1 MSANE
6 VKGAQPVRFPIVGVG
21 ASAGGV
27 AATTELVQNLGEAP
41 GVAIVVVHHLDPSHD
56 SGLVELLARVTS
68 IPVTAVVD
76 GERAEKDHI
85 YVLPPGVDV
94 TIARGILHLAP
105 RSDRAGLHLP
115 IDQFFESLAADQ
127 EASAVGVVLS
137 GTGFDGTNGLRA
149 INAAGG
155 VTFAQ
160 DATAQ
165 HAGMP
170 TSAVATGC
178 VSAVLD
184 PAGIAR
190 ELARLG
196 QHPPTILAP
205 SSAAQAERELWAI
218 ASLMRKASGI
228 EFTNYK
234 QATLQRR
241 IERRIFLAHLPGL
254 SEYAELL
261 QRSPDELR
269 ALCDDVLI
277 HVTGFFRDPGV
288 YQALAQAVFP
298 RLLERRERDAP
309 IRVWVPGCSSG
320 EEVYSLAI
328 ILHEFLAA
336 AGSEVPIKIFGTDV
350 SLAVVDRAR
359 AARYPT
365 SIERDVSPGRLQ
377 RFFTKAPGGYQVAR
391 TLRDCCVFAR
401 HDITRDPPFSRLD
414 LISCRNLM
422 IYLGTT
428 LQERVMPLFHYALGE
443 PGFLVLGSS
452 ETVRN
457 FVGFAPLDARHRIY
471 ARTSAAPRA
480 AFDFSD
486 RRFLEETPPPTFTPP
501 ASSGAQDLHREAD
514 RLVLAHFAPPGVV
527 VTDDLAI
534 VHFRGQTGAFLE
546 PTPGAA
552 SLDLMRLAREELRL
566 ALRQTI
572 DAARARS
579 GPASATAVLAASHRS
594 VDIEVIPFASAGSQ
608 QRFFVVLFKELPELA
623 ARGPAP
629 ASGAAPEPLAEELA
643 STRRYLES
651 VIEQLEASKEELKA
665 ANEEIVSSN
674 EELRSTNEELQ
685 TAKEE
690 LQATNEEL
698 RTVNDEMNDRNIEK
712 SRLNDDLSNVLNS
725 VEIPIVLLG
734 RDMRVR
740 RFTPAAMP
748 VFHFVASDV
757 GRPFTDIKPL
767 VREPDLASVAAQVL
781 ERLTPS
787 TVTGQD
793 DQGRW
798 YQTTV
803 RPYVTA
809 DNRIDGV
816 ILCAVD
822 IDPVKKTS
830 ERLSEARTYAESI
843 VDTVHEC
850 LLVLGPDLR
859 VRSANRA
866 FFHAFALTPDETLG
880 SPLGELGRGVLD
892 LPQLKELLARL
903 ATRGQVEDVL
913 VEHNFACGARAF
925 MVSARHIEP
934 GPLVLL
940 ALADVSA
947 RHQAEAALLRSERQ
961 FRDVLTTAAQA
972 VLMVDAGG
980 QIVFANDA
988 AERTFGFAR
997 GELLGVA
1004 IDALVPLS
1012 SRSAHTMLRA
1022 GYLRDASTRLMG
1034 PGRNLKGRK
1043 KCGEEFPVE
1052 ASLGAIG
1059 DPDRPLVVAFIEDL
1073 TSRHQSE
1080 AVIRDYQARL
1090 QTMAF
1095 DAAVVE
1101 EQERRRI
1108 AVDLHDRI
1116 AQSLALAQMKLS
1128 AANLTLSAASR
1139 PELDMAIALLEQCG
1153 ADARSLMF
1161 DLSPPVLYDLG
1172 LKQALSWLAEDFE
1185 KRHGIHVELETDEQ
1199 EQPLDDTTAALL
1211 FRAVRELLMNVVKH
1225 ARTPAARVSLS
1236 WADRHVDV
1244 AVEDDGVGFASS
1256 GPGESRQGFGLFSVR
1271 EQLGRLGGVVEV
1283 DSAPGTGTRIRLR
1296 VPFEPPTRKPLP

>member
-1 MSANE
+1 M
-6 VKGAQPVRFPIVGVG
+6 
-21 ASAGGV
+21 
-27 AATTELVQNLGEAP
+27 
-41 GVAIVVVHHLDPSHD
+41 
-56 SGLVELLARVTS
+56 
-68 IPVTAVVD
+68 
-76 GERAEKDHI
+76 
-85 YVLPPGVDV
+85 
-94 TIARGILHLAP
+94 
-105 RSDRAGLHLP
+105 
-115 IDQFFESLAADQ
+115 
-127 EASAVGVVLS
+127 
-137 GTGFDGTNGLRA
+137 
-149 INAAGG
+149 
-155 VTFAQ
+155 
-160 DATAQ
+160 
-165 HAGMP
+165 
-170 TSAVATGC
+170 
-178 VSAVLD
+178 
-184 PAGIAR
+184 
-190 ELARLG
+190 
-196 QHPPTILAP
+196 
-205 SSAAQAERELWAI
+205 
-218 ASLMRKASGI
+218 
-228 EFTNYK
+228 
-234 QATLQRR
+234 
-241 IERRIFLAHLPGL
+241 
-254 SEYAELL
+254 
-261 QRSPDELR
+261 
-269 ALCDDVLI
+269 
-277 HVTGFFRDPGV
+277 
-288 YQALAQAVFP
+288 
-298 RLLERRERDAP
+298 
-309 IRVWVPGCSSG
+309 
-320 EEVYSLAI
+320 
-328 ILHEFLAA
+328 
-336 AGSEVPIKIFGTDV
+336 
-350 SLAVVDRAR
+350 
-359 AARYPT
+359 
-365 SIERDVSPGRLQ
+365 
-377 RFFTKAPGGYQVAR
+377 
-391 TLRDCCVFAR
+391 
-401 HDITRDPPFSRLD
+401 
-414 LISCRNLM
+414 
-422 IYLGTT
+422 
-428 LQERVMPLFHYALGE
+428 
-443 PGFLVLGSS
+443 
-452 ETVRN
+452 
-457 FVGFAPLDARHRIY
+457 
-471 ARTSAAPRA
+471 
-480 AFDFSD
+480 
-486 RRFLEETPPPTFTPP
+486 
-501 ASSGAQDLHREAD
+501 
-514 RLVLAHFAPPGVV
+514 
-527 VTDDLAI
+527 
-534 VHFRGQTGAFLE
+534 
-546 PTPGAA
+546 
-552 SLDLMRLAREELRL
+552 
-566 ALRQTI
+566 
-572 DAARARS
+572 
-579 GPASATAVLAASHRS
+579 
-594 VDIEVIPFASAGSQ
+594 
-608 QRFFVVLFKELPELA
+608 
-623 ARGPAP
+623 
-629 ASGAAPEPLAEELA
+629 
-643 STRRYLES
+643 
-651 VIEQLEASKEELKA
+651 
-665 ANEEIVSSN
+665 
-674 EELRSTNEELQ
+674 
-685 TAKEE
+685 
-690 LQATNEEL
+690 
-698 RTVNDEMNDRNIEK
+698 
-712 SRLNDDLSNVLNS
+712 
-725 VEIPIVLLG
+725 
-734 RDMRVR
+734 
-740 RFTPAAMP
+740 
-748 VFHFVASDV
+748 
-757 GRPFTDIKPL
+757 
-767 VREPDLASVAAQVL
+767 L

-803 RPYVTA
+803 HPYVTA

-913 VEHNFACGARAF
+913 VEHNFAFGPRAF

-961 FRDVLTTAAQA
+961 FRDVLTHAAQA

-1004 IDALVPLS
+1004 IETLVPMS
-1012 SRSAHTMLRA
+1012 SRPGHAGLRA
-1022 GYLRDASTRLMG
+1022 GYLRDASTRVMG

-1043 KCGEEFPVE
+1043 RCGEEFPVE
-1052 ASLGAIG
+1052 VSLGAIG
-1059 DPDRPLVVAFIEDL
+1059 DADRPLVVAFIEDL
-1073 TSRHQSE
+1073 TSRHRSE

-1139 PELDMAIALLEQCG
+1139 PELDTAIALLEQCG

-1199 EQPLDDTTAALL
+1199 EQSLDDTTAALL

-1236 WADRHVDV
+1236 WADKHVAV